1 MIKKTN
7 SVHFT
12 GGGMVM
18 IDDTYQLVHSNFTS
32 DVYFALVRVYR
43 AGGSM
48 AALNEWN
55 YQLVQFYSRKHGRN
69 KWMELPART
78 FLQVE
83 AWSR

>member
-48 AALNEWN
+48 AALNE
-55 YQLVQFYSRKHGRN
+55 
-69 KWMELPART
+69 
-78 FLQVE
+78 
-83 AWSR
+83 